1 MGKKGQ
7 KGKKGFTKGS
17 KSNHSYHNLDRRSYL
32 AKNKSAATAAVVST
46 ASPINASHDRAAN
59 CHPPIVDGSD
69 SDRSDS
75 DTDDDYDEN
84 KPTISDS
91 LRRHAIYYHY
101 VQVFECPDRD
111 EWYGPD
117 GTIIRILLALKMLPQ
132 QHQTVKRCLIAIR
145 KAWYDGFDYD
155 PDSGNSFQGRPF
167 KIQVGSFE
175 AECIADLIEHR
186 QMSIK
191 SVKFEIN
198 KNRLSR
204 HLAEGNDEASFLPY
218 SDAAIYSC
226 IKRMRPLTKAF
237 IDRKQGSTCSSQR
250 CGCTSYKQR
259 FICDV
264 SALLRTLLITW

>member
-1 MGKKGQ
+1 MARGFYNCSPKKNGTRKRQ
-7 KGKKGFTKGS
+7 GS
-17 KSNHSYHNLDRRSYL
+17 QRNRFRRVKSNKRSP
-32 AKNKSAATAAVVST
+32 TAASESQLPINNNNADT
-46 ASPINASHDRAAN
+46 IQLTFNRNESINASHDRAAN
-59 CHPPIVDGSD
+59 CHPSIVDGSD

-75 DTDDDYDEN
+75 DSDDDYDEN

-132 QHQTVKRCLIAIR
+132 QHQTIKRCLIAIR

-155 PDSGNSFQGRPF
+155 PDSGNSNKGRPF
-167 KIQVGSFE
+167 KIEVGTFE

-186 QMSIK
+186 QMSIVN
-191 SVKFEIN
+191 VKFEIN

-226 IKRMRPLTKAF
+226 IKRMRPLTKGTG
-237 IDRKQGSTCSSQR
+237 I
-250 CGCTSYKQR
+250 
-259 FICDV
+259 
-264 SALLRTLLITW
+264 